1 MFEAYTVGSIYPQA
15 KGHMEGCYF
24 DISDVGGTLLVYF
37 DHPTK
42 NEKEAFKMEE
52 RFELRMITMSDI
64 MMFLVKFG
72 SLNWMDAPYNPHLSK
87 NLSGIQR
94 EDGKGLAVTIM
105 MFDTSTGRLES
116 LRLVSLSER
125 MTDEIRKAYKE
136 LMARPFERS
145 DYNRKIALIFGKYST
160 TALVKMAGSGFRIN

>member
-1 MFEAYTVGSIYPQA
+1 MLEVYKVGNIYPQA

-24 DISDVGGTLLVYF
+24 DISDEGGTLLVYF

-42 NEKEAFKMEE
+42 EEKEAFKAKE
-52 RFELRMITMSDI
+52 RFELRMLEMSDI

-72 SLNWMDAPYNPHLSK
+72 SLNWMDAPYNPHLSR
-87 NLSGIQR
+87 NLSGIRR
-94 EDGKGLAVTIM
+94 EEGKGLKLTIM
-105 MFDTSTGRLES
+105 LFDTATGKLET

-125 MTDEIRKAYKE
+125 MTDKIRKAYKE

-145 DYNRKIALIFGKYST
+145 VYDRKIDLVFARYST
-160 TALVKMAGSGFRIN
+160 NDLVKMSGSGFRIN